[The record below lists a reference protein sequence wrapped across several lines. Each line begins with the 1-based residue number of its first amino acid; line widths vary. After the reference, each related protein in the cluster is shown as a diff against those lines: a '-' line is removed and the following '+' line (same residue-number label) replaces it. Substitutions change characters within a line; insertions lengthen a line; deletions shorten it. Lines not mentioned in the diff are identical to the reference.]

1 MSGASLCLPAVS
13 AAQTTVWQRLA
24 ARKLLCGSAIGSSN
38 GSHHMPAVSNA
49 APAYCRSTSCC
60 FCFLM
65 FCFVP
70 KTFLLNARSSCF
82 IFLRVFFSFF
92 FVFFSLFCKHFYLHF
107 TCFFFFSSACFI
119 CLSMAVLL
127 QLHLSGSYVLCVV
140 FHYLLLLFLLLYYM
154 LFLAIFTHP
163 CNFFFSFC
171 LPHFFARNMQFLHF
185 LCCHIQQII

>member
-92 FVFFSLFCKHFYLHF
+92 L
-107 TCFFFFSSACFI
+107 CFFLFFVNIFI
-119 CLSMAVLL
+119 YILL
-127 QLHLSGSYVLCVV
+127 
-140 FHYLLLLFLLLYYM
+140 
-154 LFLAIFTHP
+154 A
-163 CNFFFSFC
+163 FFSF
-171 LPHFFARNMQFLHF
+171 LALALYAFLWQ
-185 LCCHIQQII
+185 CCCSYI

>member
-1 MSGASLCLPAVS
+1 M
-13 AAQTTVWQRLA
+13 WQRHRQLQWQPSHA
-24 ARKLLCGSAIGSSN
+24 SCQQCCACLLSLHIVLLLFSYVLLCAKN
-38 GSHHMPAVSNA
+38 VSTQRQEFVFYILA
-49 APAYCRSTSCC
+49 S
-60 FCFLM
+60 FL
-65 FCFVP
+65 F
-70 KTFLLNARSSCF
+70 
-82 IFLRVFFSFF
+82 FF

-163 CNFFFSFC
+163 CHFFSFC